1 MQPGNR
7 RSIDGVQRRPQTTKP
22 PRTTQPSHEFAQE
35 PQPNMRPVMKPVAT
49 PQRRRATQSA
59 QPQQTTQDTKPK
71 AAPEQLSSV
80 PVEQSLSLST
90 KDKKHSLRRWIL
102 SIFGILFTAAL
113 AGCIAGAIWLQGELT
128 PASEDTSKRI
138 KVTIEQGVS
147 TNSIGAELETSGVI
161 KNRLAFYIYMKLS
174 GNANKLQAGVYSLQP
189 SLSTQAIVEHL
200 MSGKA
205 DTFSVTLYPGG
216 TVADAKKTLLGL
228 GYDAQEIDAA
238 FAKTYDRPLFATK
251 PLSSDLEGY
260 LYGETIEFDFSASV
274 ESILERFFDQ
284 FENFVD
290 KNDLVALYKKRGL
303 TLYQGIIL
311 ASIVQREVPA
321 EDMPAVARVFLNR
334 IKQGMNLGSDVTYQY
349 AAKKLGVD
357 PSPSLDSP
365 YNTRKFVGLPPGPIA
380 TPGASALLAVAN
392 PAKNDYLFFLS
403 GDDDV
408 TYFSKTDAGHQKN
421 IAEHCHEKCLLP

>member
-1 MQPGNR
+1 
-7 RSIDGVQRRPQTTKP
+7 
-22 PRTTQPSHEFAQE
+22 
-35 PQPNMRPVMKPVAT
+35 
-49 PQRRRATQSA
+49 
-59 QPQQTTQDTKPK
+59 
-71 AAPEQLSSV
+71 
-80 PVEQSLSLST
+80 
-90 KDKKHSLRRWIL
+90 
-102 SIFGILFTAAL
+102 
-113 AGCIAGAIWLQGELT
+113 
-128 PASEDTSKRI
+128 
-138 KVTIEQGVS
+138 
-147 TNSIGAELETSGVI
+147 
-161 KNRLAFYIYMKLS
+161 MKLS

-200 MSGKA
+200 MAGKA
-205 DTFSVTLYPGG
+205 DTFSITFYPGG
-216 TVADAKKTLLGL
+216 TVAEAKKTLLGL

-238 FAKTYDRPLFATK
+238 FAKMYDRPLFATK

-311 ASIVQREVPA
+311 ASIVQREVAA

-365 YNTRKFVGLPPGPIA
+365 YNTRKFAGLPPGPIA

-408 TYFSKTDAGHQKN
+408 TYFSKTDAGHQQN
-421 IAEHCHEKCLLP
+421 IALHCHEKCLLP